1 VETREKSLEVKE
13 LMVTDFKGKV
23 AALEKNVMALEAE
36 KKLKDDEIKALK
48 STMEKEI
55 TERDIVIQK
64 EREWQEE

>member
-1 VETREKSLEVKE
+1 
-13 LMVTDFKGKV
+13 MVTDFKGKV